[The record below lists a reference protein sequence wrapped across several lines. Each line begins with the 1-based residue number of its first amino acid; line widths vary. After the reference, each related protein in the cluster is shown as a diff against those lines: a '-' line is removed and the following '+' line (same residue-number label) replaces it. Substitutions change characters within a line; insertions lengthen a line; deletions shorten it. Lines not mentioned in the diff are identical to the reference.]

1 MKLTQYL
8 AGVLL
13 TAALS
18 LVACAGPVRTTE
30 TYPTP
35 MPLDLPV
42 GIDEG
47 LITPGWDGGHPF
59 RLLAFIFHPVGVATD
74 LLISQPF
81 YLLAAQAP
89 ELFGYTVQDEIYSE
103 TVLKYRYHW
112 RAPERR

>member
-1 MKLTQYL
+1 MKSTQYL
-8 AGVLL
+8 VGLL
-13 TAALS
+13 IAAALG
-18 LVACAGPVRTTE
+18 VAACAGPVRTTE

-47 LITPGWDGGHPF
+47 LITPGWDGGYPL
-59 RLLAFIFHPVGVATD
+59 RLLAFVLHPVGVGAD
-74 LLISQPF
+74 LLVSQPF
-81 YLLAAQAP
+81 YLLASQAP
-89 ELFGYTVQDEIYSE
+89 EVFGYTVQDEIYRD